1 MEAINSFRELF
12 FEVWNQGV
20 FGLNATDII
29 VGIIIFLIFYILRRL
44 FARFVIRKL
53 TKIVNRTSN
62 KIDNTVVEVIEGPLK
77 FLPIVLGFF
86 IATSYIE
93 ISIEVQ
99 NFVDL
104 VNRTLI
110 TIFIFWLLH
119 QLVIPFSYIIKNF
132 EDKLS
137 KPLVNWTLKGLE
149 IIIIVL
155 GIVAVLEL
163 WGIKVGPVIAGLGL
177 FGVAVA
183 LGAQDL
189 FKNLI
194 SGIMIL
200 MEKRFT
206 IGDVILVSN
215 EVEGVVEQIG
225 FRSTLVRRFDSTPV
239 MIPNYKFAEQSVTN
253 YSRRHHRRIRW
264 LVGLEYKTS
273 IDQLKNI
280 RDKITKLVKDNKDF
294 AKNENSGFFVRIDS
308 FSDSSIDMLVQVFTV
323 TNDWSEFLRIK
334 EELAVSIIEIVESNK
349 AGFAAVSLNISTQ
362 LLYYLLFKQS
372 WFCNCIIEHVDT
384 SAIQSAIQTKPD
396 LQLYH

>member
-1 MEAINSFRELF
+1 MEAINSFKEIFL
-12 FEVWNQGV
+12 EVWNEGV
-20 FGLNATDII
+20 FGLNASEII
-29 VGIIIFLIFYILRRL
+29 VGIIIFLIFYVLRRL
-44 FARFVIRKL
+44 FARFIIRRLNKL
-53 TKIVNRTSN
+53 VNKTSTN
-62 KIDNTVVEVIEGPLK
+62 IDNTVVEVIEGPLK

-86 IATSYIE
+86 IATSYIKL
-93 ISIEVQ
+93 SIGVQ
-99 NFVDL
+99 DFIDL
-104 VNRTLI
+104 LNRTLI
-110 TIFIFWLLH
+110 TVFIFWLLH
-119 QLVIPFSYIIKNF
+119 QLVIPFSFIIKNF
-132 EDKLS
+132 EDKIS

-149 IIIIVL
+149 IIIIVF

-264 LVGLEYKTS
+264 LIGLEYKTN
-273 IDQLKNI
+273 IDQLKKI
-280 RDKITKLVKDNKDF
+280 RDAITKLINDNKDF

-323 TNDWSEFLRIK
+323 TNDWSEFLKIK
-334 EELAVSIIEIVESNK
+334 EELAVSIIEIVEANN
-349 AGFAAVSLNISTQ
+349 AGFAFPS
-362 LLYYLLFKQS
+362 QS
-372 WFCNCIIEHVDT
+372 IYVESFPNEKSEIFNPKTV
-384 SAIQSAIQTKPD
+384 K
-396 LQLYH
+396 

>member
-1 MEAINSFRELF
+1 MEAINSFKQLF
-12 FEVWNQGV
+12 SEVWNEGV
-20 FGLNATDII
+20 FGLNASEII
-29 VGIIIFLIFYILRRL
+29 ISFIIFLIFYVLRRL
-44 FARFVIRKL
+44 FARFIISKL
-53 TKIVNRTSN
+53 NKLVSRTSN
-62 KIDNTVVEVIEGPLK
+62 KIDNTFVEVIEGPLK

-93 ISIEVQ
+93 LSIEVQ
-99 NFVDL
+99 GFIDL
-104 VNRTLI
+104 LNRTLI
-110 TIFIFWLLH
+110 TVFIFWLLH

-132 EDKLS
+132 EDKIS

-155 GIVAVLEL
+155 GTVAVLEL

-264 LVGLEYKTS
+264 LIGLEYKTN
-273 IDQLKNI
+273 IDQLKKI
-280 RDKITKLVKDNKDF
+280 RDQITKLITENKDF

-308 FSDSSIDMLVQVFTV
+308 FSDSSIDMLVQAFTV

-349 AGFAAVSLNISTQ
+349 AGFAFPSQSLYVES
-362 LLYYLLFKQS
+362 FPV
-372 WFCNCIIEHVDT
+372 E
-384 SAIQSAIQTKPD
+384 KPEIFNPKSSK
-396 LQLYH
+396 

>member
-1 MEAINSFRELF
+1 MEAINRFKELF
-12 FEVWNQGV
+12 LEVWSQGV
-20 FGLNATDII
+20 FGLNASDII
-29 VGIIIFLIFYILRRL
+29 VGIIIFLIFYVLRRL
-44 FARFVIRKL
+44 FARFVISKL
-53 TKIVNRTSN
+53 SKIVNKTSN
-62 KIDNTVVEVIEGPLK
+62 KIDNTVVGVIEGPLK

-93 ISIEVQ
+93 LSLEVQ

-104 VNRTLI
+104 LNRTLI

-132 EDKLS
+132 EDKIS

-264 LVGLEYKTS
+264 LIGFEYKTR
-273 IDQLKNI
+273 IDQLKKI
-280 RDKITKLVKDNKDF
+280 RDSITKLIEDNEDF
-294 AKNENSGFFVRIDS
+294 AKNENSSFFIRIDS
-308 FSDSSIDMLVQVFTV
+308 FSDSSIDMLVQAFTV

-334 EELAVSIIEIVESNK
+334 EELAVSIKEIVESND
-349 AGFAAVSLNISTQ
+349 AGFAFPSQSLYVESYPNERPEIFNPKTTQ
-362 LLYYLLFKQS
+362 
-372 WFCNCIIEHVDT
+372 
-384 SAIQSAIQTKPD
+384 
-396 LQLYH
+396 

>member
-1 MEAINSFRELF
+1 MEAINRFKELF
-12 FEVWNQGV
+12 LEVWNEGI
-20 FGLNATDII
+20 FGLNASEII
-29 VGIIIFLIFYILRRL
+29 IGFIIFLIFYVLRRL
-44 FARFVIRKL
+44 FARFIISKL
-53 TKIVNRTSN
+53 NKLVNRTSN

-86 IATSYIE
+86 IATSYIDL
-93 ISIEVQ
+93 SIEVQ
-99 NFVDL
+99 SFIDL
-104 VNRTLI
+104 LNRTLI
-110 TIFIFWLLH
+110 TVFIFWLLH
-119 QLVIPFSYIIKNF
+119 QLVIPFSFIIKNF
-132 EDKLS
+132 EDKIS

-149 IIIIVL
+149 IIIVVL

-264 LVGLEYKTS
+264 LIGLEYKTS
-273 IDQLKNI
+273 INQLKQI
-280 RDKITKLVKDNKDF
+280 RDEITKLINDNKDF
-294 AKNENSGFFVRIDS
+294 AKNEHSGFFVRIDS

-323 TNDWSEFLRIK
+323 TNDWSEFLKIK
-334 EELAVSIIEIVESNK
+334 EDLAVSLIEIVEANK
-349 AGFAAVSLNISTQ
+349 ASFAFPSQSLYVESLPNEKSEIFNPQNI
-362 LLYYLLFKQS
+362 K
-372 WFCNCIIEHVDT
+372 
-384 SAIQSAIQTKPD
+384 
-396 LQLYH
+396 

>member
-1 MEAINSFRELF
+1 MEAINRFKELF
-12 FEVWNQGV
+12 LEVWAEGV
-20 FGLNATDII
+20 FGLNASEII
-29 VGIIIFLIFYILRRL
+29 IGIIIFLLFYVLRRL
-44 FARFVIRKL
+44 FARFIISKL
-53 TKIVNRTSN
+53 NKIVNKTSTN
-62 KIDNTVVEVIEGPLK
+62 IDNAVVEVIEGPLK
-77 FLPIVLGFF
+77 FLPVVLGFF
-86 IATSYIE
+86 VATSYISL
-93 ISIEVQ
+93 SIEVQ
-99 NFVDL
+99 DFIDL
-104 VNRTLI
+104 INRTLI

-119 QLVIPFSYIIKNF
+119 QLVIPFSFIIKNF
-132 EDKLS
+132 EDKIS

-155 GIVAVLEL
+155 GVVAVLEL

-264 LVGLEYKTS
+264 LIGLEYKTS
-273 IDQLKNI
+273 INQLKQI
-280 RDKITKLVKDNKDF
+280 RNAITELIKENNDF
-294 AKNENSGFFVRIDS
+294 AKNEKGGFFVRIDS
-308 FSDSSIDMLVQVFTV
+308 FSDSSIDMLVQAFTV
-323 TNDWSEFLRIK
+323 TNDWAEFLKIK
-334 EELAVSIIEIVESNK
+334 EELAVSIIEIIENNN
-349 AGFAAVSLNISTQ
+349 AGFAFPSQSLYVESYPNENSEIFNPKN
-362 LLYYLLFKQS
+362 LK
-372 WFCNCIIEHVDT
+372 
-384 SAIQSAIQTKPD
+384 
-396 LQLYH
+396 

>member
-1 MEAINSFRELF
+1 MEAINSFNKLF
-12 FEVWNQGV
+12 LEVWNEGI
-20 FGLNATDII
+20 FGLNASEII
-29 VGIIIFLIFYILRRL
+29 IGFIIFLVFYVLRRL
-44 FARFVIRKL
+44 FARFIISKLNKLVRK
-53 TKIVNRTSN
+53 TSN

-93 ISIEVQ
+93 LSIEVQ
-99 NFVDL
+99 NFIDL
-104 VNRTLI
+104 LNITLI
-110 TIFIFWLLH
+110 TVFIFWLLH

-132 EDKLS
+132 EDKIS

-155 GIVAVLEL
+155 GTVAVLEL

-239 MIPNYKFAEQSVTN
+239 MIPNYKFAEHSVTN

-264 LVGLEYKTS
+264 LIGLEYKTNV
-273 IDQLKNI
+273 DQLKKI
-280 RDKITKLVKDNKDF
+280 RDQISTLIKENKDF

-308 FSDSSIDMLVQVFTV
+308 FSDSSIDMLVQAFTV
-323 TNDWSEFLRIK
+323 TNDWSEFLKIK

-349 AGFAAVSLNISTQ
+349 AGFAFPSQSLYVESFPN
-362 LLYYLLFKQS
+362 
-372 WFCNCIIEHVDT
+372 E
-384 SAIQSAIQTKPD
+384 KPEIFNPKSS
-396 LQLYH
+396 